1 MFSFKNYVNCLF
13 FSNEKIPLFIEKD
26 DRRLNVIETGQPL
39 INHSWFS
46 ADSDNFVN
54 GLSDEVL
61 SFARFLVNW
70 KYDADAATTCINNE
84 LKVTIISV
92 GMDRFEEFATHLK
105 ANNYEWFQDNL
116 STEYDS
122 VTVNSWDVNG
132 KIKKRLALALFNLIY
147 PSQSTSEVVLGKKL
161 KLYDIQTIKTK
172 DDANGHRQY
181 YYAWENN
188 VRVVQDNS
196 EIVQDEQSS

>member
-1 MFSFKNYVNCLF
+1 
-13 FSNEKIPLFIEKD
+13 
-26 DRRLNVIETGQPL
+26 
-39 INHSWFS
+39 
-46 ADSDNFVN
+46 
-54 GLSDEVL
+54 
-61 SFARFLVNW
+61 
-70 KYDADAATTCINNE
+70 
-84 LKVTIISV
+84 
-92 GMDRFEEFATHLK
+92 MDRFEEFATHLK